1 MKIQEIEDLKEQWR
15 VSYSDTEPPAHDYR
29 AASRD
34 VLHERLDILHRL
46 NELGETNVNGLP
58 IIKALEETNTS
69 IRKIDRCSG

>member
-1 MKIQEIEDLKEQWR
+1 MKIQEIDDLKEQWLA
-15 VSYSDTEPPAHDYR
+15 SYNEPEPPAPHNR
-29 AASRD
+29 AVRRD

-58 IIKALEETNTS
+58 IIEALEETNTS